1 MKIAITGST
10 GIIGRELFPQLYNTY
25 ENAEFVLIK
34 RNDDNKNIIPRVRN
48 AKFDLLSI
56 TADSARAFFEDEKI
70 DYFFHLAWDT
80 NHANYLMSE
89 ENILWEQSTI
99 NLINSFYNSG
109 GQKFIGIG
117 SSIEYDWKFPN
128 PFNELN
134 SKLNGNN
141 WAYGK
146 SKLNIFNYLTKI
158 PNISF
163 QWHRIFFVFGPGQSN
178 KRLIPL
184 IINNALNNSEP
195 LSVNLNLGRDYI
207 STFEI
212 AKQISMMSTT
222 SFSGAVNV
230 CSGKPTLISD
240 IISKIEKITQKNII
254 ISSNEFKDNF
264 ESQNISGHQSIIKL
278 YFPDYNYSEINFE
291 NDLKKTIKSFY

>member
-10 GIIGRELFPQLYNTY
+10 GIIGRELFSQLYNTY

-34 RNDDNKNIIPRVRN
+34 RNDDNKNIIPRVRI

-80 NHANYLMSE
+80 NHASYLISE

-117 SSIEYDWKFPN
+117 SSIEYDWKCTN

-222 SFSGAVNV
+222 SYIGAVNV

-264 ESQNISGHQSIIKL
+264 ELQNISGYQSIIKL